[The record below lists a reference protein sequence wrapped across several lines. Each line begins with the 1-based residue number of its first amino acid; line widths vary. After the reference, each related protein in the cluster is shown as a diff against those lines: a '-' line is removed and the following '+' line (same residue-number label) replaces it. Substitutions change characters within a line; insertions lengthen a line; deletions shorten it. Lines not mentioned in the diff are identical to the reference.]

1 MDNWDSRLT
10 FVIAPKSGPL
20 RRMATLRDAKRAL
33 IGELPHGYLK
43 RPHWLRAA
51 LSVLIAAETGDY
63 VEWAFEAI
71 VAALAEEGWFTRR
84 ITEPDLTNDQ
94 ANKFAS

>member
-1 MDNWDSRLT
+1 MDNWDTPLT

-20 RRMATLRDAKRAL
+20 HRMATLRDAKRAL
-33 IGELPHGYLK
+33 IRELPHGYLK

-51 LSVLIAAETGDY
+51 LSILISAETGDY

-71 VAALAEEGWFTRR
+71 VAALAEEGWFTR
-84 ITEPDLTNDQ
+84 TMTDPHKTNDQ
-94 ANKFAS
+94 AGKFAA